1 MSPRRSVLMLLADGA
16 RADLFEKLLH
26 AGELPNIQK
35 HVVDRGGYRRA
46 ASTFT
51 STTGPAHLPF
61 LTGCYPGT
69 ANVPGYR
76 WFDRA
81 AYRPGLPAGPW
92 CLRSYNGPEAFL
104 YPKDL
109 DPDIKTM
116 YEDRKSTRLNS
127 SHANISYAVFC
138 LKKK

>member
-1 MSPRRSVLMLLADGA
+1 VPRRCLTLLADGA
-16 RADLFEKLLH
+16 RADLFEGLLA
-26 AGELPNIQK
+26 AGELPNIQR
-35 HVVDRGGYRRA
+35 HVIDRGAYRRA
-46 ASTFT
+46 TSTFT

-92 CLRSYNGPEAFL
+92 CLRS
-104 YPKDL
+104 
-109 DPDIKTM
+109 
-116 YEDRKSTRLNS
+116 
-127 SHANISYAVFC
+127 
-138 LKKK
+138 